1 LGSTDRSDP
10 AAGGSSAP
18 ADGRR
23 EVQRD
28 HAEAAGRQPEHQL
41 GVLVQAW
48 VAAVARTGFVTGG
61 RTRVRAV
68 LEESLRRLAAALV
81 AEPFDAIP
89 GYRVG
94 MDLVASQLSSSR
106 ALGNTV
112 TLLHRQLIP
121 GLGIRHPEAPARL
134 AALLGELAAG
144 FTEAMRNVAVAAA
157 EDINRAE
164 RTAWRRRQNEWHR
177 RLQHALLSE
186 RLTGLPN
193 RARLTA
199 WLDEV
204 LTQPPSCTRL
214 GLCLVNLDRF
224 KAVNDSLGHDKGDQL
239 LCAVAQRLRSL
250 TDQTGRFLAH
260 LGGDEFAVVV
270 EHTNGS
276 DDVAKIADLVL
287 RTLREPFDLDGHHV
301 PVAASVGIVECAA
314 TGTQSTELLRT
325 ADITLNW
332 AKTHHRGHWAIF
344 DPHAYASQLH
354 RHALTAALPAALHRG
369 EFTLAYQPL
378 IRLADRAIVGV
389 EALARWQHPNWGTI
403 NPAQFIPLAES
414 TGLIVPLGLHLLEQA
429 CAQAAAWH
437 RRGGP
442 APMVSVNLTAAQ
454 LRSPGL
460 PAAIVAMLNRTG
472 LPADKLQL
480 EITENAIVDTGS
492 TDLDDLARNRVRL
505 AIDDFGTDYSS
516 LSYLADLP
524 VHAIKLAPRF
534 LYGIENTGAHHAK
547 GTILLALITLSHD
560 LGLTVIAEGIE
571 TAAQAD
577 RLTALGCDLGQGFHL
592 GHPTTPE
599 RITRLLAGDP
609 TDEDARDP

>member
-1 LGSTDRSDP
+1 MGSTGRSDP
-10 AAGGSSAP
+10 AAGGGSAP
-18 ADGRR
+18 ADRR
-23 EVQRD
+23 RRAQRD
-28 HAEAAGRQPEHQL
+28 HAEAAGREPEHQL
-41 GVLVQAW
+41 GALLQAW

-61 RTRVRAV
+61 RVRVRAV
-68 LEESLRRLAAALV
+68 LEESLRVLAAALV
-81 AEPFDAIP
+81 AEPFDASP

-94 MDLVASQLSSSR
+94 ADLVASQLSSSR

-121 GLGIRHPEAPARL
+121 GLGIRHPQAPARL

-144 FTEAMRNVAVAAA
+144 FTEAMRKVALAAA

-164 RTAWRRRQNEWHR
+164 RTAWRRRQNEWQR
-177 RLQHALLSE
+177 RLQHVLLTE

-199 WLDEV
+199 WLDEI
-204 LTQPPSCTRL
+204 LAQPPSCTRL

-250 TDQTGRFLAH
+250 TEQGGHFLAH
-260 LGGDEFAVVV
+260 LGGDEFAVVIQ
-270 EHTNGS
+270 HTNGS

-287 RTLREPFDLDGHHV
+287 RTMREPFRLDGHQV
-301 PVAASVGIVECAA
+301 PVAANAGIVECAA
-314 TGTQSTELLRT
+314 ADTRASELLRA
-325 ADITLNW
+325 ADTTLSW
-332 AKTHHRGHWAIF
+332 AKAHHRGHWAVF
-344 DPHAYASQLH
+344 DPQSYTSQLH
-354 RHALTAALPAALHRG
+354 RHALTAAMPAALTRG

-389 EALARWQHPNWGTI
+389 EALARWQHPDWGTI

-429 CAQAAAWH
+429 CSQAAAWH
-437 RRGGP
+437 RDGGSSP
-442 APMVSVNLTAAQ
+442 LVSVNLTASQ
-454 LRSPGL
+454 LRSSGL
-460 PAAIVAMLNRTG
+460 PAAIAAMLNRTG

-480 EITENAIVDTGS
+480 EITENALVDTGS
-492 TDLDDLARNRVRL
+492 TDLDDLARSRVRL
-505 AIDDFGTDYSS
+505 AIDDFGTGYSS

-534 LYGIENTGAHHAK
+534 LHGIADTADRHSNA
-547 GTILLALITLSHD
+547 TILPALITLSHD

-571 TAAQAD
+571 TAAQAE

-592 GHPTTPE
+592 GHPVTPD
-599 RITRLLAGDP
+599 RITRLLAGDA